1 MDLASNTCLANGV
14 GLAAGFFGFFRIS
27 VSVSLLAP
35 FGDGGWPPPT
45 IFACAFF
52 AAAFGM
58 AFAATSVLFH
68 RFTNVLVSRFPIT
81 LLSRR
86 SLPASLLHGFPNFAF
101 QSRSL
106 HPRVSLALR
115 WFAPSAL
122 LDPFGDLGLPP
133 PTVFA
138 CEILL
143 LRIFA
148 LDGRLSGGLSLVLLL
163 CATTFL
169 CVFFPITLAA
179 TARLLWLLLSFD
191 GVLRLFG
198 DILVGDLLSRPRP
211 SGLRMN
217 LGFGFNLIIW
227 ITIPYGGIVHSRTLS
242 PMGKHSIWSELE
254 PRAK

>member
-1 MDLASNTCLANGV
+1 MK
-14 GLAAGFFGFFRIS
+14 R
-27 VSVSLLAP
+27 
-35 FGDGGWPPPT
+35 
-45 IFACAFF
+45 
-52 AAAFGM
+52 
-58 AFAATSVLFH
+58 
-68 RFTNVLVSRFPIT
+68 
-81 LLSRR
+81 
-86 SLPASLLHGFPNFAF
+86 
-101 QSRSL
+101 
-106 HPRVSLALR
+106 
-115 WFAPSAL
+115 
-122 LDPFGDLGLPP
+122 LPP

-179 TARLLWLLLSFD
+179 TARLLWLLLSVSFD

-211 SGLRMN
+211 FLSAIFLSAIFFLGNALRLN
-217 LGFGFNLIIW
+217 LGCGCNLTIW
-227 ITIPYGGIVHSRTLS
+227 ITIPYGGIIHSRTLS
-242 PMGKHSIWSELE
+242 PMGKVSIRSELE